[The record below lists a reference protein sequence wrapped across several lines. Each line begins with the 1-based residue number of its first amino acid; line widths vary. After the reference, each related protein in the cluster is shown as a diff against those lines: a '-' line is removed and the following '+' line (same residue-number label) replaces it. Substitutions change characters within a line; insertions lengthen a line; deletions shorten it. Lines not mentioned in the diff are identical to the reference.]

1 MKTIGVLKALKD
13 ETIKKGDK
21 IIIELI
27 VDEIDIESMYP
38 LSAFCFNQYDEI
50 SKTNYFKLSWS
61 TKIKIIDI
69 NDENG
74 FGDILE

>member
-1 MKTIGVLKALKD
+1 
-13 ETIKKGDK
+13 
-21 IIIELI
+21 
-27 VDEIDIESMYP
+27 MYP

-61 TKIKIIDI
+61 TKIKIKDI